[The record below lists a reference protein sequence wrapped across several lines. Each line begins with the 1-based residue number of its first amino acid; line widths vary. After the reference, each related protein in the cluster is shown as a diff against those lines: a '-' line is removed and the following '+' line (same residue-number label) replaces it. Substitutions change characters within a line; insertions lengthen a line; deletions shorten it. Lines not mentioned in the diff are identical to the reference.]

1 MAIEGRRTPTMTND
15 DLEDFQEDGPEL
27 GFFAERLNRLFKSVH
42 PQDRAPYSTPEAAKL
57 INEAAGQSV
66 ISPTYLWQLR
76 KGKRTD
82 PTLSR
87 VAAIARLFNVKLDY
101 FNEAKRQEPSRTE
114 LQLAQALQKQ
124 PIRELA
130 RQADGLSAVGVAAL
144 LDLARSLR
152 RIEGLHG
159 SEDED

>member
-1 MAIEGRRTPTMTND
+1 MTTQNQ
-15 DLEDFQEDGPEL
+15 EDFPDDDGV

-42 PQDRAPYSTPEAAKL
+42 PQDRGPYSTPEAAKL

-66 ISPTYLWQLR
+66 ISATYLWQLR
-76 KGKRTD
+76 KGRRSD
-82 PTLSR
+82 PTLGR
-87 VAAIARLFNVKLDY
+87 VAAIAALFNVKLDY
-101 FNEAKRQEPSRTE
+101 FNEARREEPSLTE

-130 RQADGLSAVGVAAL
+130 RQADGLSAAGTAAL

-152 RIEGLHG
+152 AIEGLYADDNEG
-159 SEDED
+159 PQTRSAR